1 MLSKLRAIFTKHRR
15 VGCALAL
22 ALGLLAAPVGG
33 RDVDALTAAPTLP
46 GAFRSLPA
54 STALHTDPVLVGR
67 VVRSDGTRARAG
79 YVLVYAEVPQSA
91 NNRPAGLE
99 LDPVAWAPIA
109 NDGTFAARVDP
120 HLDLRVDATDGVV
133 NFQAIALAGDDVAVW
148 AFPRRLTAAGALRP
162 EDDSGPASVVPAE
175 LGASTA
181 GTPASDPPPAVVDG
195 APSVTLRTET
205 VRGAARILA
214 SESAIANCDPV
225 AWYFGRRTVLG
236 QVYHYRR
243 GVTSRFNYVV
253 GSQSTLGMAIKFAE
267 GSWKTSGTTTRS
279 STVETTWRAR
289 SGRSKT
295 VYYTHYDYVKLNCWN
310 GMFYELKPDGYRGG
324 AGTYRT
330 RHRPNAF
337 HCTRYYERGSATSL
351 IRAKNVKWTDGVS
364 VGTIIGFD
372 LSAQSGWSERVRVGF
387 RFKVAGRRLCGTTST
402 PTFDEQ
408 PGFIVVRG

>member
-1 MLSKLRAIFTKHRR
+1 VLSRIRATFIEHRR
-15 VGCALAL
+15 LGCALAL
-22 ALGLLAAPVGG
+22 ALGLLTAPVGG
-33 RDVDALTAAPTLP
+33 RYLDALTAAPTLP

-54 STALHTDPVLVGR
+54 STALQTDPLLLGR
-67 VVRSDGTRARAG
+67 VVRPDGTRARAG
-79 YVLVYAEVPQSA
+79 YVLIYAEAPRSA
-91 NNRPAGLE
+91 NNRGAGLE
-99 LDPVAWAPIA
+99 LEPVAWAPIA
-109 NDGTFAARVDP
+109 ADGAFAARVDP
-120 HLDLRVDATDGVV
+120 HLDLRGHATDGVV
-133 NFQAIALAGDDVAVW
+133 NFQAIALTGDDVAVW
-148 AFPRRLTAAGALRP
+148 GFPRRLTASGALRP
-162 EDDSGPASVVPAE
+162 EADSGPASVIPAE
-175 LGASTA
+175 LGASTD
-181 GTPASDPPPAVVDG
+181 GTPASDPSPAVVDG
-195 APSVTLRTET
+195 ASSVTLRTET
-205 VRGAARILA
+205 VPDAARILA
-214 SESAIANCDPV
+214 SESASANCEPV

-253 GSQSTLGMAIKFAE
+253 GSQSTLGMAVKFAE
-267 GSWKTSGTTTRS
+267 GSWKSSGTTTRS

-324 AGTYRT
+324 AGSYRT
-330 RHRPNAF
+330 THRPNAF

-351 IRAKNVKWTDGVS
+351 TRAKNVKWTNGVS

-372 LSAQSGWSERVRVGF
+372 LSAQSGWSERVRVAF
-387 RFKVAGRRLCGTTST
+387 RFKVAGRRLCGTANT